1 MFRSLRVCSK
11 SVTEKFL
18 VSEYIF
24 KFSLSLWELQ
34 VIRDLLCLRGIP
46 EKSLNRM
53 LLLLILKTSHRKYSI
68 KKTAWKFCQFHKKI
82 PVSLFNK
89 FAGLRAWSFLKKR
102 LQHMYF
108 SRQICEIFQSTYFEV
123 HLWTSA
129 SVSSGN
135 FIYNVWKR

>member
-1 MFRSLRVCSK
+1 M
-11 SVTEKFL
+11 
-18 VSEYIF
+18 
-24 KFSLSLWELQ
+24 SLWELQ

-68 KKTAWKFCQFHKKI
+68 KKSAWKFCQFHKKI

-108 SRQICEIFQSTYFEV
+108 FQWNLRNFWEHLLWSTFVNLCFCFVRYLFTMYEKD
-123 HLWTSA
+123 TA
-129 SVSSGN
+129 SKVQLGSSQTYVMEFFGEN
-135 FIYNVWKR
+135 S